1 MHLFP
6 ETLSPAGFGGYLKLT
21 KPKKK
26 KKSFLSFWHARG
38 VVEEKTM
45 LLGGG
50 INLPELC
57 VLGPHD

>member
-26 KKSFLSFWHARG
+26 SFLSFWYARG